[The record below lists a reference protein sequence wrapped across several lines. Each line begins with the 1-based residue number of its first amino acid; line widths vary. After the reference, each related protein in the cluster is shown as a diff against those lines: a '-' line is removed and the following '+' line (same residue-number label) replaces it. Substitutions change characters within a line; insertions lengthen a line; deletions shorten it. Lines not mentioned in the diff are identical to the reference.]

1 VTEGAAEWQANQRDD
16 SYLFRGARLAEAEAW
31 ITDHGGDLTST
42 EWAFLSTSLAERD
55 RLATDAEERRQQEL
69 AQQRLLAE
77 EQRQRAEDQTK
88 AAARLRRRAWIASG
102 IGLIAMIAAIVA
114 VIFFLNARRNEQR
127 AEAERV
133 QAESKALAFAAIAQ
147 LTQDPEL
154 ALLLARQAMTV
165 ADTVEAQEAM
175 HQALQATRVEAAFNT
190 GDEIVEAVFDQS
202 GQRLAAF
209 TRDDVL
215 KVWQAPYGSDPITT
229 IASNER
235 IVSLA
240 FNPDGQQLATGTEE
254 GLVTIWN
261 VTTGEQVKSLSG
273 LTKWVMALAFSTTA
287 SFLW

>member
-1 VTEGAAEWQANQRDD
+1 
-16 SYLFRGARLAEAEAW
+16 
-31 ITDHGGDLTST
+31 
-42 EWAFLSTSLAERD
+42 
-55 RLATDAEERRQQEL
+55 
-69 AQQRLLAE
+69 
-77 EQRQRAEDQTK
+77 
-88 AAARLRRRAWIASG
+88 
-102 IGLIAMIAAIVA
+102 
-114 VIFFLNARRNEQR
+114 
-127 AEAERV
+127 
-133 QAESKALAFAAIAQ
+133 
-147 LTQDPEL
+147 
-154 ALLLARQAMTV
+154 MTV

-175 HQALQATRVEAAFNT
+175 HQDLQATRVEAAFNT

-273 LTKWVMALAFSTTA
+273 LTKWVMALAFSPDGTLLAVSDQAGQVTGLE
-287 SFLW
+287 FY